1 MEKDTKLGVSKRDK
15 RGIKSDA
22 WEVLTVKEMRTEV
35 KPEARLP

>member
-22 WEVLTVKEMRTEV
+22 WEVLTVKQMRNKV
-35 KPEARLP
+35 KPEPRVP

>member
-22 WEVLTVKEMRTEV
+22 WEVLTVKEMKTKF
-35 KPEARLP
+35 KPEPRMP

>member
-22 WEVLTVKEMRTEV
+22 WEEPTVKETRTKV
-35 KPEARLP
+35 KPESSKP